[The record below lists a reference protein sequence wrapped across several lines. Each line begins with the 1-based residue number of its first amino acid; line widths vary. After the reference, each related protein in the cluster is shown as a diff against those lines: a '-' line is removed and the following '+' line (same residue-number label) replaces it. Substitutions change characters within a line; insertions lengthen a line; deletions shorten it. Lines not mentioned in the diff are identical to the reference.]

1 MTSLTFSV
9 LLLLSENGIYKNF
22 KAKNIFI
29 FILLGLN
36 LLTIILEAI
45 FMLLYPWGAILLNG
59 FIVFV
64 LLTTSCIFSII
75 CIFNSQQKSH
85 ADQKPENLAT
95 VTNSNISQTEK
106 PENSQ
111 NVKAPSE
118 EEKLQDK
125 LNILSS
131 MKNMGVVSEEE
142 FSEIKKKLVYDYL
155 NKKDTIE

>member
-1 MTSLTFSV
+1 
-9 LLLLSENGIYKNF
+9 
-22 KAKNIFI
+22 
-29 FILLGLN
+29 
-36 LLTIILEAI
+36 
-45 FMLLYPWGAILLNG
+45 MLLYPWGAILLNG

-75 CIFNSQQKSH
+75 CIFNSQQKSLAEQQTKTENH
-85 ADQKPENLAT
+85 ATIP
-95 VTNSNISQTEK
+95 VSNIIQAEK

-111 NVKAPSE
+111 IVKAPSE